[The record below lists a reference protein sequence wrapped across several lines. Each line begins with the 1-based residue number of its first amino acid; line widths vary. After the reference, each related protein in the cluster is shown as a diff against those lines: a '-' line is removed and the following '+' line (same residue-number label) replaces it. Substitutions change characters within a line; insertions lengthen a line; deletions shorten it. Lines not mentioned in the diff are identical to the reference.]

1 MKVKVFVIAFVVVVL
16 AALGAMFAL
25 SHTRSN
31 SRVEVVSEIR
41 AATGFHRID
50 VQGRIDVT
58 LVQGA
63 KEGVT
68 VEAPAAMLRRIRTEV
83 RDGTLVIDAAQEHRG
98 WTWLTGSAS
107 SKPVR
112 LTINLRELDS
122 VEAAGA
128 VSITAGSLKANELNL
143 DVAGASK
150 LRIGDLQATQLRLD
164 GAGATKA
171 DIRGKVARQDVDLS
185 GAGSY
190 DAGQLVSDDARVD
203 VSGAGKALVNVRNT
217 LRVDIAGAGKVE
229 YIGDPE
235 VRQSISGVGKVTKRE
250 GS

>member
-1 MKVKVFVIAFVVVVL
+1 MKTFIIAFVVVVL

-31 SRVEVVSEIR
+31 SPGEIVTEVR

-50 VQGRIDVT
+50 VQGNVDVN

-63 KEGVT
+63 NEGVT
-68 VEAPAAMLRRIRTEV
+68 VEAPAGFLRRIRTEV
-83 RDGTLVIDAAQEHRG
+83 RNGTLVIDAAQETRG
-98 WTWLTGSAS
+98 WGWLTGSGTT
-107 SKPVR
+107 KPAR
-112 LTINLRELDS
+112 LTVNLRELDE
-122 VEAAGA
+122 VEAAGV
-128 VSITAGSLKANELNL
+128 VSIAAATLKANELHL

-150 LRIGDLQATQLRLD
+150 LRIGDLQATRLRLD

-203 VSGAGKALVNVRNT
+203 VSGAGKALVNVRKT
-217 LRVDIAGAGKVE
+217 LKVDIAGAGKVE

-235 VRQSISGVGKVTKRE
+235 LSQSISGVGKVTKR
-250 GS
+250 SPQP

>member
-1 MKVKVFVIAFVVVVL
+1 MKAFIIAFVVLVL
-16 AALGAMFAL
+16 AALGAMLAL
-25 SHTRSN
+25 SQTRS
-31 SRVEVVSEIR
+31 STPAQVVSEIR
-41 AATGFHRID
+41 TATAFHRIE
-50 VQGRIDVT
+50 VQGRVDVT

-63 KEGVT
+63 EEGVT
-68 VEAPAAMLRRIRTEV
+68 VEASAALLKRIRTEV
-83 RDGTLVIDAAQEHRG
+83 HDGTLVIDAAQESHG
-98 WTWLTGSAS
+98 WGWLSGSGTP
-107 SKPVR
+107 KPAR
-112 LTINLRELDS
+112 LTVRLRELDE

-128 VSITAGSLKANELNL
+128 VSIAAGSLKAKDLHL
-143 DVAGASK
+143 DFAGASK
-150 LRIGDLQATQLRLD
+150 LVIADLQAARLKLD

-171 DIRGKVARQDVDLS
+171 DIRGKVARQDIDLS

-203 VSGAGKALVNVRNT
+203 VSGAGKALVNARKT

-235 VRQSISGVGKVTKRE
+235 LRQSISGVGKVTKRE

>member
-1 MKVKVFVIAFVVVVL
+1 MKAFIIVFVALVL

-25 SHTRSN
+25 SHSRS
-31 SRVEVVSEIR
+31 SAPVQIVSEVR
-41 AATGFHRID
+41 PATGFHRIE
-50 VQGRIDVT
+50 VQGRMDVT
-58 LVQGA
+58 LVQGTE
-63 KEGVT
+63 EGVT
-68 VEAPAAMLRRIRTEV
+68 VEAPAALLRRIRTEV
-83 RDGTLVIDAAQEHRG
+83 HDGTLAIDAAQERHG
-98 WTWLTGSAS
+98 WGWLSGSGTP
-107 SKPVR
+107 KPAR
-112 LTINLRELDS
+112 LTIKLRELDE
-122 VEAAGA
+122 VEAAGT
-128 VSITAGSLKANELNL
+128 VSIAAGSLKANELHL

-150 LRIGDLQATQLRLD
+150 LQIGDLQAARLKLD

-171 DIRGKVARQDVDLS
+171 EIRGKVARQDIDLS

-203 VSGAGKALVNVRNT
+203 VSGAGKAIVNVRKT

-235 VRQSISGVGKVTKRE
+235 LRQSISGVGKVTKRE

>member
-1 MKVKVFVIAFVVVVL
+1 MKVFIIAFVVVVL

-31 SRVEVVSEIR
+31 SPVEVVSEVR
-41 AATGFHRID
+41 AAAGFRRID
-50 VQGRIDVT
+50 IQGHVDVT

-63 KEGVT
+63 KEGVM
-68 VEAPAAMLRRIRTEV
+68 VEAPATLLRRIRTEV
-83 RDGTLVIDAAQEHRG
+83 RDGTLVIEAAQEHRG
-98 WTWLTGSAS
+98 WGWLTGSGT
-107 SKPVR
+107 SKPAR
-112 LTINLRELDS
+112 LTVNLRELDK

-128 VSITAGSLKANELNL
+128 VNISAGSLKANALYL
-143 DVAGASK
+143 DVAGATK
-150 LRIGDLQATQLRLD
+150 LRIDDLQATQLRLD

-171 DIRGKVARQDVDLS
+171 DIRGKVARQDIDLS

-203 VSGAGKALVNVRNT
+203 VSGAGKALVNVRKT
-217 LRVDIAGAGKVE
+217 LKVDIAGAGKVE

-235 VRQSISGVGKVTKRE
+235 LRQSISGVGKVTKRE